1 MKKLMMLLLCGM
13 ASSAFCGAVTWD
25 AGNFTNPFDGGTAYL
40 IETTSTSAT
49 VSAIAAYLQSKGIT
63 YSGTDFAQKGAS
75 STIGMLAGDVLGV
88 TDVAGGDVTKADGV
102 KKFFV
107 IALSGDQTQ
116 FALSELISPTLNDN
130 DEPWYPLFGGN
141 GESDWTTGTVGVP
154 EVPEPTALAL
164 LALGVAGLALKRRA
178 A

>member
-13 ASSAFCGAVTWD
+13 ASSAFCGVVTWGA
-25 AGNFTNPFDGGTAYL
+25 AGFSADFSSGTAYL
-40 IETTSTSAT
+40 IGTSDASAT
-49 VSAIAAYLQSKGIT
+49 VSAIADYLKTAGLT
-63 YSGTDFAQKGAS
+63 YTGANYAQQGNAS
-75 STIGMLAGDVLGV
+75 SNITIEEGIYGV
-88 TDVAGGDVTKADGV
+88 DNVNGGDITTADNA

-107 IALSGDQTQ
+107 IVLSGDQTQ
-116 FALSELISPTLNDN
+116 FALSELISPTLKNN
-130 DEPWYPLFGGN
+130 NEPWFPLFGEN